1 MSSATKAVEGSTE
14 KNAPLRA
21 DLVLRGGI
29 VYDGTGAGPLRA
41 DVALEGARISAVGL
55 LPEIPGAQE
64 VDVRGLAVAPGF
76 IDVHTHDDFA
86 VVVHPDM
93 RFKTLGGVTTC
104 IVGNCGMGAAP
115 FDLAWRIGRA
125 FHPGH
130 ELTGWEGYAGYA
142 KRLEDA
148 PPAVN
153 VGVLVGQGTL
163 RGAAMGM
170 ERRAPTDGEMHD
182 MRDGLREGLD
192 VGALGWS
199 SGLIYEPSR
208 WATTDELVALA
219 REMADVG
226 GIYAT
231 HMRDEGE
238 GLLDSVR
245 EAIAVGERGGVAVQI
260 SHHKA
265 SGRAAWG
272 RVRDS
277 LRLIEEARA
286 RGVDVSAD
294 QYPYTAG
301 STVLSAVVSAIA
313 LAGAGSGGLGS
324 ISPDDVVI
332 ASCAKRKDWEGKSI
346 ATLVTEMKLPLAD
359 CVARILDAEPGV
371 TIIAHT
377 MCEEDVQTV
386 MRHPSTMIGSD
397 GLPTL
402 AGKPHPRLFGTFA
415 RVLGR
420 YSRELGVLSMAEA
433 VHRMTGMPAARFG
446 LEDRGVVRAGA
457 LGDLVVFDPATVIDR
472 GTYEN
477 PAVSPAGIPHVLV
490 NGSFVV
496 RDAMET
502 DARPGRVLR
511 RRSAH

>member
-1 MSSATKAVEGSTE
+1 MSSTTKTAADTTGTNAT
-14 KNAPLRA
+14 LRA
-21 DLVLRGGI
+21 DLVLRGGV
-29 VYDGTGAGPLRA
+29 VYDGTGVGPLRA
-41 DVALEGARISAVGL
+41 DVALQGDRISAVGL
-55 LPEIPGAQE
+55 LPQIPGAQE
-64 VDVRGLAVAPGF
+64 LDVSGLAVAPGF

-93 RFKTLGGVTTC
+93 AFKTLGGVTTC

-130 ELTGWEGYAGYA
+130 ELAGWEGYAGYA
-142 KRLEDA
+142 KRLTDA
-148 PPAVN
+148 PAAVN
-153 VGVLVGQGTL
+153 VGILVGL
-163 RGAAMGM
+163 EHCAARPCM
-170 ERRAPTDGEMHD
+170 ERRATDSEMRH
-182 MRDGLREGLD
+182 MRRGARRPRCRRS
-192 VGALGWS
+192 VGRRAD
-199 SGLIYEPSR
+199 YEPSR
-208 WATTDELVALA
+208 WATSDELVALA
-219 REMADVG
+219 SEMADVG

-245 EAIAVGERGGVAVQI
+245 EAIAIGERGGVAVQI

-272 RVRDS
+272 LVRDS
-277 LRLIEEARA
+277 LRLIDEARA

-313 LAGAGSGGLGS
+313 LAEGGSGGLGS

-332 ASCAKRKDWEGKSI
+332 ASCVQRKEWEGKSI
-346 ATLVTEMKLPLAD
+346 ATLVAAMGVPLAD
-359 CVARILDAEPGV
+359 GVARILDAEPGA

-377 MCEEDVQTV
+377 MCEDDVHTV

-433 VHRMTGMPAARFG
+433 VHRMTGMPATRFG
-446 LEDRGVVRAGA
+446 LADRGVVRAGA
-457 LGDLVVFDPATVIDR
+457 LADLVVFDPATVIDR
-472 GTYEN
+472 GTYET

-496 RDAMET
+496 RDAAAT
-502 DARPGRVLR
+502 DLRPGRVLR